1 MNIYFVTPAPAQS
14 GDILVLQDDEKTP
27 IESFLS
33 RDEAEDFAQRL
44 ARRHP
49 GNQFWVMEGS
59 AKKAFITDPLPV
71 QECAP
76 TVMEF

>member
-1 MNIYFVTPAPAQS
+1 MNIYFVTPAPAQG
-14 GDILVLQDDEKTP
+14 GDIRVLQDDEKTP
-27 IESFLS
+27 IVSFL
-33 RDEAEDFAQRL
+33 DQKEAEDFAQRM
-44 ARRHP
+44 ARRYP

-76 TVMEF
+76 TVVEF